1 MSHANKTY
9 DLKTAAGMFG
19 MGHIEFYKI
28 LRGESTTTPLQPGWT
43 HAGTFR
49 GDNAKNSPKEWARK
63 AGFLTTEQ
71 RQRPAPY
78 DSRIALLYWVTV
90 MTRHGIDAMELILNK
105 KAVLPPA
112 PMELNE
118 QNAVQIQRTER
129 SPADSKEREKCLQEL
144 AAMGIPINK
153 AG

>member
-1 MSHANKTY
+1 MSHPIRTY

-19 MGHIEFYKI
+19 MGHIEFYKM
-28 LRGESTTTPLQPGWT
+28 LRGESETIPLTPGWT
-43 HAGTFR
+43 HSGTFR

-90 MTRHGIDAMELILNK
+90 ITRHGINAMELILNK
-105 KAVLPPA
+105 KAVLPMPL
-112 PMELNE
+112 ELNE

-144 AAMGIPINK
+144 AEMGIPIGK
-153 AG
+153 AS